1 VKTKLVG
8 WAIVAFVAF
17 YIVTQPVAAAHAFQG
32 LLGGL
37 KSAATYLGTFIS
49 HA

>member
-1 VKTKLVG
+1 MKAKLVG

-17 YIVTQPVAAAHAFQG
+17 YIVTQPVAAAHAFHG

-37 KSAATYLGTFIS
+37 KSAAASLGTFITN
-49 HA
+49 A